1 MIYPCRTTDS
11 PCASTS
17 GFANCWHDR
26 PSMHIFSTRWL
37 SRVQPDQVRERAR
50 PLRVGTLSSGKS
62 RHCLSSHGKS
72 PVRPRPVNADQSESS
87 PQTTRTP
94 KVFRGWRSLSQSAA
108 AKSFRRRLKAPLAGC
123 GKSLPPQDAAFGD
136 PQKPRLFGGSHKW
149 KKAMDGFFHGQLVA
163 DGVSASTIHLRHRF
177 WLAFAVVVAGTFFAI
192 PTRVHAEEWAQKMFA
207 ETTYN
212 FGTVARGSKTE
223 HRFKFRNIYKEDI
236 HVSGVRTSCG
246 CTHPVVT
253 KDLLKSHETSE
264 VIATFNTT
272 TFLGQHGATLTVMF
286 DQPYYA
292 EVQLRVDGNI
302 RNDVFIDPPSINLGN
317 VELGQGAQQS
327 VRVTR
332 TGSLPWQ
339 ITDVRSANS
348 MFEVTLSKPT
358 RTETQT
364 TYELTLSLK
373 PEAAAGYINDD
384 LILITNDPLAERI
397 PMDVEGRVVAAV
409 TISPELL
416 SMGMLRPGESVTKN
430 LVVKAN
436 RPFRVLN
443 VECEDSRF
451 QVTIPERE
459 AALQVLPITFSAG
472 ADGSLERIERR
483 LQIVTSLGQDSV
495 PTVMVQAMV
504 EPPAAAAAGL

>member
-1 MIYPCRTTDS
+1 
-11 PCASTS
+11 
-17 GFANCWHDR
+17 
-26 PSMHIFSTRWL
+26 
-37 SRVQPDQVRERAR
+37 
-50 PLRVGTLSSGKS
+50 
-62 RHCLSSHGKS
+62 
-72 PVRPRPVNADQSESS
+72 VNADQSESS
-87 PQTTRTP
+87 PQTTRTA
-94 KVFRGWRSLSQSAA
+94 KAFRGWRSLSHSAA
-108 AKSFRRRLKAPLAGC
+108 AKSFRRRLKAAP
-123 GKSLPPQDAAFGD
+123 AASGI
-136 PQKPRLFGGSHKW
+136 
-149 KKAMDGFFHGQLVA
+149 
-163 DGVSASTIHLRHRF
+163 SASPNHFRHRICCTF
-177 WLAFAVVVAGTFFAI
+177 LAVIAGTVFTT
-192 PTRVHAEEWAQKMFA
+192 PCRVQAEEWAQKMFA

-246 CTHPVVT
+246 CTQPVVT

-339 ITDVRSANS
+339 ITDVRSANA
-348 MFEVTLSKPT
+348 MFEVTLSKPI

-364 TYELTLSLK
+364 TYELTLSLN

-443 VECEDSRF
+443 VECDDSRF
-451 QVTIPERE
+451 QFKISERD
-459 AALQVLPITFSAG
+459 AALQVLPVTFSAG
-472 ADGSLERIERR
+472 TDGSLGRIERQLR
-483 LQIVTSLGQDSV
+483 IVTSLGQDSV

-504 EPPAAAAAGL
+504 EPPAAASTRP